1 MKCPNCGGRLLF
13 EIGYIHHE
21 SGFAAVHS
29 EDRVYC
35 INCAH
40 HRYLTELADTPE
52 PKARPSGLPLWV
64 LEAVA
69 PRRALKRARRIMR
82 NVAKRER
89 EQDSK
94 EAAEN
99 QILRDEFEAGLD
111 EQGYSFSPEQGW
123 ARQ

>member
-35 INCAH
+35 LNCAH
-40 HRYLTELADTPE
+40 HRYLTEVVDTPE

-69 PRRALKRARRIMR
+69 PRQALKRARRLMR
-82 NVAKRER
+82 NAAKREYEQNVKEEKENARRR
-89 EQDSK
+89 E
-94 EAAEN
+94 
-99 QILRDEFEAGLD
+99 EFEAGL
-111 EQGYSFSPEQGW
+111 ESEGYSYSAQQGW
-123 ARQ
+123 SRQ